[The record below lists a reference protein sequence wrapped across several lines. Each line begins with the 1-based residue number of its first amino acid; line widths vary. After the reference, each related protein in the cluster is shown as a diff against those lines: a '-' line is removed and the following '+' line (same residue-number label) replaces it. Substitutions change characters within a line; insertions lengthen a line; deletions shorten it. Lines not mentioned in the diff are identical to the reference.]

1 MLDAIAF
8 QSTQLLRGGTNAE
21 KVQFPALTIS
31 IHPPPARWDPSVY
44 ICSSIH
50 FTFQSTHLLRGGTG
64 LDVEHVLP
72 AVISIHPPPAR
83 WDHAAP
89 PCHAALSKFQSTH
102 LLRGGTAITTP
113 CATKHRNF
121 NPPTSCEVG
130 PGVSGSPL
138 SCMRRFQST
147 HLLRGGTRLTTN
159 SICAEP
165 SISIHPPP
173 ARWDMDSARAACMET
188 DNFNPP
194 TSCEVGRKG

>member
-1 MLDAIAF
+1 MGPCCSPLSRCAV
-8 QSTQLLRGGTNAE
+8 E
-21 KVQFPALTIS
+21 IS
-31 IHPPPARWDPSVY
+31 IHPPPARWDVVAALSRLRSF
-44 ICSSIH
+44 ISIH
-50 FTFQSTHLLRGGTG
+50 PPPARWDTMDARHMYGSIFQSTHLLRGGTR
-64 LDVEHVLP
+64 LPWVETRP
-72 AVISIHPPPAR
+72 QA
-83 WDHAAP
+83 
-89 PCHAALSKFQSTH
+89 FQSTH
-102 LLRGGTAITTP
+102 LLRGGTAISTP

-194 TSCEVGRKG
+194 TSCEVGRTG